1 MAKKEYTVA
10 KFCEQ
15 YSKSENAKVK
25 ELLMKDIVINDYID
39 FQKKI
44 TICELIIKSSHFNKI
59 NIGGVEQEKLHV
71 NSPSKYMLYCLNLVN
86 HYTNIKIDFRDSL
99 NEFNMLN
106 KCGMLDEINKYIPE
120 RELKEFKMILNMV
133 ESDVIQNEYEI
144 HSFIGNQIDRI
155 LDVASAI
162 TQPSFNH
169 LRELIEGVD
178 ANVLND
184 FITNIVKKY

>member
-15 YSKSENAKVK
+15 YNKSESTKVK
-25 ELLMKDIVINDYID
+25 ELLMKEVIVNDYID

-44 TICELIIKSSHFNKI
+44 TICELIIKSSYFNKV
-59 NIGGVEQEKLHV
+59 NVGGVEQEKLHV

-86 HYTNIKIDFRDSL
+86 HYTNIKVDFRDSL

-106 KCGMLDEINKYIPE
+106 KCGVLYEIDKYIPE
-120 RELKEFKMILNMV
+120 RELKEFKMVLNMV

-144 HSFIGNQIDRI
+144 HSFIGNQINRI

-162 TQPSFNH
+162 TKPSFNH
-169 LRELIEGVD
+169 LKELIESVD
-178 ANVLND
+178 VNALNAA
-184 FITNIVKKY
+184 ITNIGKNK